1 MNNKPTNTKTQ
12 FPLQLHG
19 RRETQRDPSQ
29 CQHPTAA
36 EQSPG
41 GGGGGWTHTAP
52 GTTAPLCSPS
62 WRSLHHQLRFDSLFY
77 FLFFSF
83 FLSSFSRGLRNKNV
97 LLWEAGRP
105 PALPEPCPAPPCTT
119 HRCPA
124 RLVALFPPSPAA
136 GLFHSSHLTQLPH
149 HLLAQGVKLSAVL
162 LSLTKHRGLAG
173 RAAERRRAPGE
184 RGVQQ
189 RALQQ
194 LSAAESRPTS
204 RRYGQKRG
212 REVTAEDEHQ

>member
-1 MNNKPTNTKTQ
+1 MAGEKLKETLHNASI
-12 FPLQLHG
+12 LQLLS
-19 RRETQRDPSQ
+19 R
-29 CQHPTAA
+29 AL
-36 EQSPG
+36 G
-41 GGGGGWTHTAP
+41 GVGGGWTHTAP

-77 FLFFSF
+77 FFFFF

-149 HLLAQGVKLSAVL
+149 HLLAQGVKISAVL